1 MNRVR
6 KIVSLVIFVPL
17 AIMLIVLC
25 VANREP
31 VRLALNPFQPSDTV
45 LSVTGPLFLMLFLAL
60 LVGMLIG
67 AVGTWF
73 AQGKYRKQARLE
85 ARAAIAREK
94 QAVSAPVKAATN
106 AVTLPGSRM

>member
-1 MNRVR
+1 MSRVR
-6 KIVSLVIFVPL
+6 KIVSLVIFLPL

-45 LSVTGPLFLMLFLAL
+45 LSVTGPLFLLLFLAL
-60 LVGMLIG
+60 LVGMVIG
-67 AVGTWF
+67 SFGTWL
-73 AQGKYRKQARLE
+73 AQAKYRKQARQE

-94 QAVSAPVKAATN
+94 QVATGSASPSGTGSNLPVARA
-106 AVTLPGSRM
+106 

>member
-1 MNRVR
+1 MSRVR
-6 KIVSLVIFVPL
+6 KIVSLVIFLPL

-60 LVGMLIG
+60 LVGMVIG
-67 AVGTWF
+67 SIGTWF
-73 AQGKYRKQARLE
+73 AQAKYRRQARQE
-85 ARAAIAREK
+85 ARAAIARDK
-94 QAVSAPVKAATN
+94 QAPSGSARPSGSTAALPAIKA
-106 AVTLPGSRM
+106 

>member
-1 MNRVR
+1 MSRVR
-6 KIVSLVIFVPL
+6 KIISLVIFLPL

-45 LSVTGPLFLMLFLAL
+45 LSVTGPLFLVLFLAL

-67 AVGTWF
+67 SLGTWL
-73 AQGKYRKQARLE
+73 AQAKYRKQARQE
-85 ARAAIAREK
+85 ARAAIVREK
-94 QAVSAPVKAATN
+94 QVSN
-106 AVTLPGSRM
+106 ASASSPAKSSNLPTVRA

>member
-1 MNRVR
+1 MSRVR
-6 KIVSLVIFVPL
+6 KIVSLVIFLPL

-45 LSVTGPLFLMLFLAL
+45 LSVTGPLFLLLFLAL
-60 LVGMLIG
+60 LVGMVIG
-67 AVGTWF
+67 SFGTWL
-73 AQGKYRKQARLE
+73 AQAKYRKQARQE

-94 QAVSAPVKAATN
+94 QVAAGPASPSGTSSNLPVARA
-106 AVTLPGSRM
+106 

>member
-1 MNRVR
+1 MSRIR
-6 KIVSLVIFVPL
+6 KIASLVIFIPVG
-17 AIMLIVLC
+17 IVLIVLC

-31 VRLALNPFQPSDTV
+31 VRLALNPFQPSDSV

-67 AVGTWF
+67 ALATWF
-73 AQGKYRKQARLE
+73 AQAKYRRQARIE

-94 QAVSAPVKAATN
+94 QNDNPAPRSTEKAVVVS
-106 AVTLPGSRM
+106 G

>member
-1 MNRVR
+1 MSRVR
-6 KIVSLVIFVPL
+6 KIVSLVIFLPL

-45 LSVTGPLFLMLFLAL
+45 LSVTGPLFLLLFLAL

-67 AVGTWF
+67 SLGTWF
-73 AQGKYRKQARLE
+73 AQAKYRKQARQE
-85 ARAAIAREK
+85 ARAAIVREK
-94 QAVSAPVKAATN
+94 QVSSGAASSPAKSSN
-106 AVTLPGSRM
+106 LPTVRA